1 MVIRLFSGFSTND
14 TGFFAGEAQAV
25 SGSSVVTWRSTGQFF
40 IPFGVTGFASGTFQ
54 YSGAVQQLTDDLNAL
69 SLTFPPTIFEV
80 RYDNAINRIVISSSN
95 APYRIEFNASLQR
108 TFGLD
113 QEYFSPQS
121 KVITGSVAPYF
132 VWTSTQDSRANDTFP
147 YEQTPYVTERLSDS
161 GIAYSIGRRTV
172 EKRRDWEFIL
182 EPKSNVFATFSSSL
196 EPFNWERFI
205 KNLRERPNPFVLMED
220 VTGSTVF
227 YDDREAFY
235 EMRAEAMNFKPR
247 SAADIDYHE
256 FWSVPVRTRVHFPRH
271 RDRKEIESGLPC
283 PVPTAPAVIYP
294 SDMAV
299 SVSLLPGLTQVL
311 LSWSQPSP
319 VTNYN
324 VYFGT
329 DPTPDIGEFVA
340 TTTDNFFSASVTGSN
355 KVYYWK
361 VDSTN
366 DCGVRTNDVWSFR
379 TEPSSCVG
387 PFAVPATPISPTG
400 GAVSQSITLT
410 PLSWSAASLA
420 DTYDVYFGT
429 SEPLSLLTSSVTDQ
443 TASITSQH
451 PLSGSTEYLWRID
464 SVSACGNTT
473 GTLNSF
479 TTGTTLSESLLSH
492 ISSDKLIGYWK
503 TDPTYV
509 TQGGGTV
516 QYMED
521 LTGNGWTLGNAG
533 TDATWNA
540 TDSDFNGL
548 PSITFTDPQ
557 RLTSSFIPRNGGVG
571 PMAQSG
577 SCIGIVMR
585 PLSTV
590 NDQYYMMWGSVAGA
604 PARISITAR
613 DTTFLRVDMTMSGTT
628 GLRRMDTGETFNT
641 TSSYTFMSQIENLPT
656 PADVQLYQNGVE
668 GTKNHPTF
676 PPTLNNKIND
686 GPVIIAAGDPY
697 NAESDT
703 SLTFVEAFICKDVL
717 TETEHQ
723 DMLDYVLRTYG
734 IVSGST

>member
-340 TTTDNFFSASVTGSN
+340 TTTNNFFTASATGSN
-355 KVYYWK
+355 EVYYWK

-366 DCGVRTNDVWSFR
+366 DCGVRTNDVWSFKTDTVIPAFPLSGVLAR
-379 TEPSSCVG
+379 YNASYGVTTGSGVVSWLDATGHGFHLTTSLAAAPTFNASRQQYNLSSSITFESTMAMSSVIDITPTAGALG
-387 PFAVPATPISPTG
+387 PQDGMTLIQFMTPISTSVSGVIVNTVLDG
-400 GAVSQSITLT
+400 GFIPPSVRPSLALSTFDPQYVFLVNT
-410 PLSWSAASLA
+410 PLASAVVSSSNIT
-420 DTYDVYFGT
+420 DF
-429 SEPLSLLTSSVTDQ
+429 TSSSAVVATEIKVPYSS
-443 TASITSQH
+443 SIWVNGV
-451 PLSGSTEYLWRID
+451 LEGSID
-464 SVSACGNTT
+464 FNYGVEREFEGAFSINREDT
-473 GTLNSF
+473 SF
-479 TTGTTLSESLLSH
+479 T
-492 ISSDKLIGYWK
+492 
-503 TDPTYV
+503 
-509 TQGGGTV
+509 
-516 QYMED
+516 
-521 LTGNGWTLGNAG
+521 A
-533 TDATWNA
+533 
-540 TDSDFNGL
+540 
-548 PSITFTDPQ
+548 
-557 RLTSSFIPRNGGVG
+557 
-571 PMAQSG
+571 
-577 SCIGIVMR
+577 
-585 PLSTV
+585 
-590 NDQYYMMWGSVAGA
+590 
-604 PARISITAR
+604 
-613 DTTFLRVDMTMSGTT
+613 
-628 GLRRMDTGETFNT
+628 
-641 TSSYTFMSQIENLPT
+641 T
-656 PADVQLYQNGVE
+656 PAGNFEVAEIIL
-668 GTKNHPTF
+668 
-676 PPTLNNKIND
+676 LNRSLNPGDID
-686 GPVIIAAGDPY
+686 IIETYHSQVYPF
-697 NAESDT
+697 NA
-703 SLTFVEAFICKDVL
+703 
-717 TETEHQ
+717 
-723 DMLDYVLRTYG
+723 
-734 IVSGST
+734 